1 MTEDEE
7 LAFEEEML
15 NRRKALAAAVK
26 SSDFLTTFRASTGML
41 GMCETQEEK
50 QKRETQEDQFRVTGM
65 MAAGANRYSSS
76 ARNVEE
82 LTHMEVTALRNIFNG
97 VAGDDEGTLD
107 GPIDLRNALSTMKI
121 EVDEATA
128 AKMVAEADAD
138 GDGQIDFDE

>member
-82 LTHMEVTALRNIFNG
+82 LTHMEV
-97 VAGDDEGTLD
+97 VAWCC
-107 GPIDLRNALSTMKI
+107 PPFSSA
-121 EVDEATA
+121 
-128 AKMVAEADAD
+128 
-138 GDGQIDFDE
+138 

>member
-82 LTHMEVTALRNIFNG
+82 LTHMEVTALRNKMKG
-97 VAGDDEGTLD
+97 RLAAAGGDQRAGKGGWPHGGCTRGMGKARETK
-107 GPIDLRNALSTMKI
+107 ST
-121 EVDEATA
+121 
-128 AKMVAEADAD
+128 
-138 GDGQIDFDE
+138 